1 MKDVDGER
9 LYSAK
14 DIGHVLQHVLG
25 LDTKDILD
33 ALQSTREYHD
43 MLRKRAKQVEPCW
56 DCKTLLPHLE
66 SVITPMRRIPEYPI
80 RRCDA

>member
-33 ALQSTREYHD
+33 ALQSTQEYHD
-43 MLRKRAKQVEPCW
+43 MLRKKFKNVEPCW
-56 DCKTLLPHLE
+56 DCKAMLPHLE

>member
-14 DIGHVLQHVLG
+14 DIGHVLQHVFG

-33 ALQSTREYHD
+33 ALQSTQEYHD
-43 MLRKRAKQVEPCW
+43 MLRKRSKQVEPCW

-66 SVITPMRRIPEYPI
+66 SVITPV
-80 RRCDA
+80 DGKFGG

>member
-14 DIGHVLQHVLG
+14 DIGHVLQHVFG

-33 ALQSTREYHD
+33 ALQSTQE
-43 MLRKRAKQVEPCW
+43 
-56 DCKTLLPHLE
+56 
-66 SVITPMRRIPEYPI
+66 
-80 RRCDA
+80 